1 MSRMIKDFIEIPDHT
16 TLDALI
22 ESLVAARESLPNP
35 SLAEVKFKCDDVFGR
50 RISIAFHRPQ
60 TAEEAECDARYVTA
74 YRESRQ
80 RELDRLQA
88 ELGVVC
94 RTEGSRPR
102 RLRVVG

>member
-1 MSRMIKDFIEIPDHT
+1 MSRMVKDFIEIRDCT
-16 TLDALI
+16 SLDMLI
-22 ESLVAARESLPNP
+22 ARLVAVRDSLPNAAE
-35 SLAEVKFKCDDVFGR
+35 AEVRMRGDDVFGR
-50 RISIAFHRPQ
+50 QLCVSFFREQ
-60 TAEEAECDARYVTA
+60 TTEEAECDARYATA

-94 RTEGSRPR
+94 GTPSNRAR